1 MDLDNS
7 KKRSVIQVLVDG
19 SGKKHYLP
27 PRKRRVFKN
36 NLVIRLIIPGTIP
49 SKKNCQVADMN
60 KKRVESI
67 LRSSFG
73 RPITE
78 DIIERVLSVKP
89 FIRNSSRYKKWE
101 DKAREDLV
109 KQCARWHDS
118 YSKYGLSYPI
128 KTATISIY
136 HYWADPKERD
146 NSNKAES
153 IHDTLVAS
161 GIISNDSSLCL
172 YKNTAEA
179 DVYKGEI
186 LQHETV
192 VVITA
197 HDW

>member
-1 MDLDNS
+1 MNDEKN
-7 KKRSVIQVLVDG
+7 KKRSVIQVLTDG
-19 SGKKHYLP
+19 EGNKHYLP
-27 PRKRRVFKN
+27 PRKKRLFEN

-49 SKKNCQVADMN
+49 SKKNCQIADMN

-67 LRSSFG
+67 LRSSIG

-89 FIRNSSRYKKWE
+89 YIRNSKRYKDWE
-101 DKAREDLV
+101 DRVRPDLV

-118 YSKYGLSYPI
+118 YNKHGLSYPI
-128 KTATISIY
+128 TVATISIY

-153 IHDTLVAS
+153 IHDTLVAA
-161 GIISNDSSLCL
+161 GILSSDSSKCL

-179 DVYKGEI
+179 EIYKGEI
-186 LQHETV
+186 NKHETV
-192 VVITA
+192 IVITA
-197 HDW
+197 HEW